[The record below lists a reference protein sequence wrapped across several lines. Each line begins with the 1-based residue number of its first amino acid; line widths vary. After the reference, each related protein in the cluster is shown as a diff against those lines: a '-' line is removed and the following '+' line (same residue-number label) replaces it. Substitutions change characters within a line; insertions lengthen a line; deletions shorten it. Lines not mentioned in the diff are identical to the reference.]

1 MTGSVVARIKR
12 VTHRY
17 GAAFA
22 LSDLALDIPAQCMAG
37 LIGPDGVGK
46 STLLALIAGVRKIQ
60 FGEVTV
66 LDGNMADERHRR
78 ASYGRIAYM
87 PQGLGR
93 NLYPTLGVSDNI
105 DFFGRLFGQGE
116 AERRARIDELLKAT
130 GLDPFPD
137 RPCGKLSGGMK
148 QKVSLCCSL
157 MHDPDLLILD
167 EPTTGVDPLS
177 RRQFWELIDSIRARR
192 PHMSVIVA
200 TAYMDEAS
208 RFDWLAAMDD
218 GKVIARGAPKEILE
232 RAKKSTLDDAFIALL
247 PPEKRGQH
255 QEVIVRPRAE
265 SDDKTP
271 AIEAEG
277 LTRRFGDFVAVDHVS
292 FRIGRGEIF
301 GFLGSNGCGKTTTM
315 KMMTGLLPVTEGS
328 AKLFGKPM
336 GADDMEARENVGYMS
351 QAFSL
356 YSELTVRQNL
366 ELHAQL
372 YHLPAHDIEGR
383 INELLER
390 YDLKDVAG
398 AKPES
403 LPLGV
408 KQRLQLAVA
417 VLHRPPLLILDE
429 PTSGVDPVARD
440 QFWRTLIGL
449 SRDDGVTIFLSTH
462 FMNEAARC
470 DRISLMHQGRVLAVG
485 APNELVKERGSAT
498 LEDAF
503 ISYLEEAAKSE
514 EKKKAEP
521 TPAAAPG
528 VGEEGKKAEPA
539 PQPAAAAGVTA
550 TEAVQS
556 RASRRFDPGRLWA
569 YARLETMQLLRDP
582 IRMTFA
588 FIGPVILMFAMGYG
602 ITFDVE
608 NLKFA
613 AFDQD
618 QTPES
623 RRLLEG
629 FSGSHYFTERPPITS
644 AAELEQRMRSGEL
657 AVAIEIPAGF
667 GRDLANLH
675 SPEVAFWVDG
685 AMPFRGETTRGYV
698 TGIILRYAEDLAV
711 ERFGGPNL
719 VSKPQP
725 RLSNVYVGPVNIE
738 NRFRYN
744 QAFKS
749 VFAMVPSCI
758 VIMLVLIP
766 AAMATIAV
774 VREKETG
781 SIANFRSTPISK
793 SEFLVGKQ
801 LPYVVVGMLTFMLLL
816 LMAYFVFHVPVKGS
830 FGALA
835 LGTLLYVFSTSGF
848 GQLIST
854 LTRTQVAAVF
864 ATVVLATIPVINF
877 SGLLVP
883 VSSLT
888 GQGRLIGL
896 LFPAAWYQPI
906 SVGTFT
912 KGLGFSDLWFNAL
925 IIAVFAVIFFI
936 AAHILLRKQE
946 S

>member
-1 MTGSVVARIKR
+1 MTNNFVARIER
-12 VTHRY
+12 VSHRY
-17 GAAFA
+17 GKTFA
-22 LSDLALDIPAQCMAG
+22 LDNLTLDIPAHCMVG
-37 LIGPDGVGK
+37 MIGPDGVGK
-46 STLLALIAGVRKIQ
+46 STLLALISGVRKIQ
-60 FGEVTV
+60 SGKVIV
-66 LDGNMADERHRR
+66 LDGDMADEHHRR

-93 NLYPTLGVSDNI
+93 NLYPTLSVSDNI
-105 DFFGRLFGQGE
+105 DFFGRLFGQGA
-116 AERRARIDELLKAT
+116 AERRERIDELLKAT

-157 MHDPDLLILD
+157 MHDPDLLVLD

-192 PHMSVIVA
+192 PLMSVIVA

-218 GKVIARGAPKEILE
+218 GKIIAHGAPTEILA
-232 RAKKSTLDDAFIALL
+232 RANKSTLDDAFIALL
-247 PPEKRGQH
+247 PPEKRGLH

-265 SDDKTP
+265 TEDKTP

-336 GADDMEARENVGYMS
+336 AADDMEARQNVGYMS

-366 ELHAQL
+366 ELHAHL
-372 YHLPAHDIEGR
+372 YHLPANEIEPR
-383 INELLER
+383 LKELLER
-390 YDLKDVAG
+390 YDLKAVAD

-417 VLHRPPLLILDE
+417 VLHRPSILILDE

-440 QFWRTLIGL
+440 AFWRTLIDL
-449 SRDDGVTIFLSTH
+449 SRNDGVTIFLSTH
-462 FMNEAARC
+462 FMNEADRC
-470 DRISLMHQGRVLAVG
+470 DRISLMHQGRVLAVD
-485 APNELVKERGSAT
+485 APKKLVKERGSAS

-503 ISYLEEAAKSE
+503 ISYLEEAAGLG
-514 EKKKAEP
+514 EKKEAKPAPRSASQPIKPVAEP
-521 TPAAAPG
+521 QASDQPPG
-528 VGEEGKKAEPA
+528 
-539 PQPAAAAGVTA
+539 
-550 TEAVQS
+550 S

-569 YARLETMQLLRDP
+569 YARRETMELLRDP
-582 IRMTFA
+582 IRLAFA
-588 FIGPVILMFAMGYG
+588 FLGPVIMMFAMGYG

-608 NLKFA
+608 NLKYA

-618 QTPES
+618 QTPAS

-629 FSGSHYFTERPPITS
+629 FSGSHYFSERPPIGS
-644 AAELEQRMRSGEL
+644 IAELDQRMRSGEL
-657 AVAIEIPAGF
+657 AVAIEIPSGF
-667 GRDLANLH
+667 GRALASQH
-675 SPEVAFWVDG
+675 PPDIAFWIDG
-685 AMPFRGETTRGYV
+685 AMPFRGETTKGYV
-698 TGIILRYAEDLAV
+698 NGLVLRYMQDLAV
-711 ERFGGPNL
+711 ERFGPNP
-719 VSKPQP
+719 V
-725 RLSNVYVGPVNIE
+725 SNVYVGRVNIE

-744 QAFKS
+744 QGFKS
-749 VFAMVPSCI
+749 AFSMVPSVI

-766 AAMATIAV
+766 AIMATIGV
-774 VREKETG
+774 VREVETG

-793 SEFLVGKQ
+793 FEFLLGKQ
-801 LPYVVVGMLTFMLLL
+801 FPYVVVGMLAFILLV
-816 LMAYFVFHVPVKGS
+816 LMAYVVFHVPVKGS

-835 LGTLLYVFSTSGF
+835 LGALLYVFSTCGF

-854 LTRTQVAAVF
+854 FAKTQVAAVF
-864 ATVVLATIPVINF
+864 ATTVITVIPTVNF

-896 LFPAAWYQPI
+896 MFPMAWFQPM

-912 KGLGFSDLWFNAL
+912 KGLDFSDLWLNAL
-925 IIAVFAVIFFI
+925 VLAAFAIGYFI
-936 AAHILLRKQE
+936 AALILLRKQE

>member
-1 MTGSVVARIKR
+1 M
-12 VTHRY
+12 
-17 GAAFA
+17 
-22 LSDLALDIPAQCMAG
+22 
-37 LIGPDGVGK
+37 
-46 STLLALIAGVRKIQ
+46 LALISGVRKIQ
-60 FGEVTV
+60 TGKVMV

-93 NLYPTLGVSDNI
+93 NLYPTLSVFDNI
-105 DFFGRLFGQGE
+105 DFFGRLFGQGA

-157 MHDPDLLILD
+157 MHDPDLLVLD

-192 PHMSVIVA
+192 PQMSVIVA

-218 GKVIARGAPKEILE
+218 GKVIAHGAPKEILA
-232 RAKKSTLDDAFIALL
+232 RAQKSTLDDAFIALL

-336 GADDMEARENVGYMS
+336 AADDMEARQNVGYMS

-366 ELHAQL
+366 ELHAHL
-372 YHLPAHDIEGR
+372 YHLPANEIEGR

-390 YDLKDVAG
+390 YDLKDVAD

-417 VLHRPPLLILDE
+417 VLHRPPMLILDE

-440 QFWRTLIGL
+440 AFWRTLIDL
-449 SRDDGVTIFLSTH
+449 SRNDGVTIFLSTH
-462 FMNEAARC
+462 FMNEAERC

-485 APNELVKERGSAT
+485 APKELVKERGSAT

-503 ISYLEEAAKSE
+503 ISYLEEAGGAGKE
-514 EKKKAEP
+514 KKAEP
-521 TPAAAPG
+521 RS
-528 VGEEGKKAEPA
+528 
-539 PQPAAAAGVTA
+539 PQAAAAETTA
-550 TEAVQS
+550 SRANAIGQKPVQS

-569 YARLETMQLLRDP
+569 YARRETMELLRDP
-582 IRMTFA
+582 IRLAFA
-588 FIGPVILMFAMGYG
+588 FVGPVVLMFAMGYG

-608 NLKFA
+608 NLKYA

-618 QTPES
+618 QTPAS
-623 RRLLEG
+623 RRLLES
-629 FSGSHYFTERPPITS
+629 FSGSHYFSERPPIGSQRNWSNACGAVSWLSSLKFHPAS
-644 AAELEQRMRSGEL
+644 AAILQACIRPRSASG
-657 AVAIEIPAGF
+657 
-667 GRDLANLH
+667 
-675 SPEVAFWVDG
+675 
-685 AMPFRGETTRGYV
+685 
-698 TGIILRYAEDLAV
+698 
-711 ERFGGPNL
+711 
-719 VSKPQP
+719 
-725 RLSNVYVGPVNIE
+725 
-738 NRFRYN
+738 
-744 QAFKS
+744 
-749 VFAMVPSCI
+749 
-758 VIMLVLIP
+758 
-766 AAMATIAV
+766 
-774 VREKETG
+774 
-781 SIANFRSTPISK
+781 STPPCRSAAR
-793 SEFLVGKQ
+793 
-801 LPYVVVGMLTFMLLL
+801 PR
-816 LMAYFVFHVPVKGS
+816 KG
-830 FGALA
+830 
-835 LGTLLYVFSTSGF
+835 TS
-848 GQLIST
+848 
-854 LTRTQVAAVF
+854 
-864 ATVVLATIPVINF
+864 
-877 SGLLVP
+877 
-883 VSSLT
+883 
-888 GQGRLIGL
+888 
-896 LFPAAWYQPI
+896 PA
-906 SVGTFT
+906 
-912 KGLGFSDLWFNAL
+912 
-925 IIAVFAVIFFI
+925 
-936 AAHILLRKQE
+936 
-946 S
+946 

>member
-1 MTGSVVARIKR
+1 MSTAIVASVRN

-17 GAAFA
+17 GTTFA
-22 LSDLALDIPAQCMAG
+22 LDDLTLDIPANCMVG
-37 LIGPDGVGK
+37 MIGPDGVGK
-46 STLLALIAGVRKIQ
+46 STLLALISGVRKIQ
-60 FGEVTV
+60 TGRVTV
-66 LDGNMADERHRR
+66 LDGDMADEGHRR
-78 ASYGRIAYM
+78 MSYGRIAYM

-93 NLYPTLGVSDNI
+93 NLYPTLSVFDNI
-105 DFFGRLFGQGE
+105 DFFGRLFGQG
-116 AERRARIDELLKAT
+116 ADERRARIDELLRAT
-130 GLDPFPD
+130 GLDPFGD

-157 MHDPDLLILD
+157 MHDPDVLVLD

-192 PHMSVIVA
+192 PQMSVLVA

-218 GKVIARGAPKEILE
+218 GKVIAQGAPKEIL
-232 RAKKSTLDDAFIALL
+232 AKAQRTNLDDAFIALL

-255 QEVIVRPRAE
+255 QEVIVRPRVE
-265 SDDKTP
+265 SEDKTT

-336 GADDMEARENVGYMS
+336 GANDMEARQNVGYMS

-356 YSELTVRQNL
+356 YGELTVWQNL
-366 ELHAQL
+366 DLHARL
-372 YHLPAHDIEGR
+372 YHLPPNEIDAR

-390 YDLKDVAG
+390 YDLKQVVD

-417 VLHRPPLLILDE
+417 VLHRPPILILDE

-440 QFWRTLIGL
+440 AFWRTLIDL
-449 SRDDGVTIFLSTH
+449 SRNDGVTIFLSTH
-462 FMNEAARC
+462 FMNEAERC
-470 DRISLMHQGRVLAVG
+470 DRISLMHRGRVLAVG
-485 APNELVKERGSAT
+485 APKQLVKERGSDS
-498 LEDAF
+498 LEDTF
-503 ISYLEEAAKSE
+503 ISYLEEAGESKD
-514 EKKKAEP
+514 KKKPEP
-521 TPAAAPG
+521 TP
-528 VGEEGKKAEPA
+528 
-539 PQPAAAAGVTA
+539 QPSAAAAVTP
-550 TEAVQS
+550 TQS
-556 RASRRFDPGRLWA
+556 APHLSRRFDPGRLWA
-569 YARLETMQLLRDP
+569 YARRETMELLRDP
-582 IRMTFA
+582 IRMAFA
-588 FIGPVILMFAMGYG
+588 FIGPVILMFAFGFG

-618 QTPES
+618 RTPES
-623 RRLLEG
+623 RRLLEN
-629 FSGSHYFTERPPITS
+629 FSGSHYFREQPPIHST
-644 AAELEQRMRSGEL
+644 AELEQRMRSGDL

-667 GRDLANLH
+667 GRDVANLRP
-675 SPEVAFWVDG
+675 PEVAFWVDG

-698 TGIILRYAEDLAV
+698 AGLEQRYVRDLIIEHL
-711 ERFGGPNL
+711 GPNA
-719 VSKPQP
+719 P
-725 RLSNVYVGPVNIE
+725 SNVFFGSVNIE

-749 VFAMVPSCI
+749 IFAMVPLTI
-758 VIMLVLIP
+758 VMVLVLIP
-766 AAMATIAV
+766 AVMATIAV

-781 SIANFRSTPISK
+781 SISNFRSTPITK
-793 SEFLVGKQ
+793 FEFLVGK
-801 LPYVVVGMLTFMLLL
+801 LIPYVVIGMLAFTIML
-816 LMAYFVFHVPVKGS
+816 LMALFVFNVPIKGS

-835 LGTLLYVFSTSGF
+835 LGTLLYVCSTCGF
-848 GQLIST
+848 GQLVST
-854 LTRTQVAAVF
+854 FTRTQVAAVF
-864 ATVVLATIPVINF
+864 ATTVLAIIPTVNF
-877 SGLLVP
+877 SGLLTP

-888 GQGRLIGL
+888 GAGRVIGL
-896 LFPAAWYQPI
+896 MFPAAWYQPI

-912 KGLGFSDLWFNAL
+912 KGLDFPDLWFNAL
-925 IIAVFAVIFFI
+925 MLMVFSVSYLA

>member
-1 MTGSVVARIKR
+1 MTDTVVARVEH

-17 GAAFA
+17 SKVFA
-22 LSDLALDIPAQCMAG
+22 LNDLTLDIPANCMTG

-60 FGEVTV
+60 TGKVTV
-66 LDGNMADERHRR
+66 FDGNMADEHHRR

-93 NLYPTLGVSDNI
+93 NLYPTLSVFDNI
-105 DFFGRLFGQGE
+105 DFFGRLFGQGTT
-116 AERRARIDELLKAT
+116 ERRTRIPELLKAT
-130 GLDPFPD
+130 GLDPFGD

-148 QKVSLCCSL
+148 QKVRLCCSL

-177 RRQFWELIDSIRARR
+177 RRQFWELIDSIRVRR
-192 PHMSVIVA
+192 PQMSVIVA

-218 GKVIARGAPKEILE
+218 GKVIAHGAPKEILTK
-232 RAKKSTLDDAFIALL
+232 ANKTTLDDAFIALL

-265 SDDKTP
+265 SDDETA
-271 AIEAEG
+271 AIETEG

-292 FRIGRGEIF
+292 VRIGRGEIF

-336 GADDMEARENVGYMS
+336 GADDMEARQNVGYMS

-366 ELHAQL
+366 ELHAHL
-372 YHLPAHDIEGR
+372 YHLPANEVEGR
-383 INELLER
+383 IKELLEK
-390 YDLKDVAG
+390 YDLKDVVD

-417 VLHRPPLLILDE
+417 VLHRPLMLILDE

-440 QFWRTLIGL
+440 QFWRTLIDL
-449 SRDDGVTIFLSTH
+449 SRNDGVTIFLSTH
-462 FMNEAARC
+462 FMNEAERC
-470 DRISLMHQGRVLAVG
+470 DRISLMHQGRVLAVD
-485 APNELVKERGSAT
+485 APKELVKARNSVS

-503 ISYLEEAAKSE
+503 ISYLEEAGGAGKEKGSEPAKPATAPAE
-514 EKKKAEP
+514 QAEP
-521 TPAAAPG
+521 AKPAAA
-528 VGEEGKKAEPA
+528 E
-539 PQPAAAAGVTA
+539 AAAA
-550 TEAVQS
+550 S
-556 RASRRFDPGRLWA
+556 RTSRWFDPGRLWA
-569 YARLETMQLLRDP
+569 YARRETMELIRDP
-582 IRMTFA
+582 FRLAFA

-608 NLKFA
+608 NLKYA

-618 QTPES
+618 RTPES
-623 RRLLEG
+623 RRLLES
-629 FSGSHYFTERPPITS
+629 FSGSRYFSERPPISS
-644 AAELEQRMRSGEL
+644 AAELERRMQSGEI
-657 AVAIEIPAGF
+657 AVAVEIPAGF
-667 GRDLANLH
+667 GRDLASLR
-675 SPEVAFWVDG
+675 SPEAAFWIDG
-685 AMPFRGETTRGYV
+685 AMPFRGETTKGYV
-698 TGIILRYAEDLAV
+698 SGLLLRYGQDLIT
-711 ERFGGPNL
+711 ERFGPNAPSTRYL
-719 VSKPQP
+719 G
-725 RLSNVYVGPVNIE
+725 RVNLE

-749 VFAMVPSCI
+749 VFSMVPSVV
-758 VIMLVLIP
+758 VIMLILIP
-766 AAMATIAV
+766 AIMATIGV
-774 VREKETG
+774 VREVETG

-793 SEFLVGKQ
+793 LEFLMGK
-801 LPYVVVGMLTFMLLL
+801 LFPYVVVGMLTFMLLV
-816 LMAYFVFHVPVKGS
+816 LMALVVFHVPVKGS
-830 FGALA
+830 FLALA
-835 LGTLLYVFSTSGF
+835 LGALVYVISTCAF
-848 GQLIST
+848 GQVVST
-854 LTRTQVAAVF
+854 FTKTQVAAVF
-864 ATVVLATIPVINF
+864 ATTVLSIIPTVNF

-888 GQGRLIGL
+888 GAGRVIGL
-896 LFPAAWYQPI
+896 MFPAAWFQPI

-912 KGLGFSDLWFNAL
+912 KGLGFSDLGFNAL
-925 IIAVFAVIFFI
+925 VLALFALGFFV
-936 AAHILLRKQE
+936 AAQLLLRKQE

>member
-1 MTGSVVARIKR
+1 MTNAVVASIEH

-17 GAAFA
+17 GKTFA
-22 LSDLALDIPAQCMAG
+22 LNDLTLDIPAHCMVG
-37 LIGPDGVGK
+37 LLGPDGVGK
-46 STLLALIAGVRKIQ
+46 STLLAIISGVRKIQ
-60 FGEVTV
+60 SGTVTV
-66 LDGNMADERHRR
+66 LDGNMAVERHRR

-93 NLYPTLGVSDNI
+93 NLYPTLSVFDNI
-105 DFFGRLFGQGE
+105 DFFGRLFGQGT
-116 AERRARIDELLKAT
+116 AERHARIDELLKAT

-157 MHDPDLLILD
+157 MDDPDLLVLD

-192 PHMSVIVA
+192 PMMSVLVA

-218 GKVIARGAPKEILE
+218 GKIIAHGTLKEILT
-232 RAKKSTLDDAFIALL
+232 RVNKPTLDDAFIALL
-247 PPEKRGQH
+247 PPEKRAQH
-255 QEVIVRPRAE
+255 QEVVVRPRVA

-271 AIEAEG
+271 AIETEG

-292 FRIGRGEIF
+292 IHIGRGEIF

-336 GADDMEARENVGYMS
+336 GADDMEARRNVGYMT

-366 ELHAQL
+366 DLHARL
-372 YHLPAHDIEGR
+372 YHLPSNEIKGR

-390 YDLKDVAG
+390 YDLKSVAD

-417 VLHRPPLLILDE
+417 VLHRPRILILDE
-429 PTSGVDPVARD
+429 PTSGVDPIARD
-440 QFWRTLIGL
+440 AFWRTLIDL
-449 SRDDGVTIFLSTH
+449 SRNEGVTIFLSTH
-462 FMNEAARC
+462 FMNEAERC
-470 DRISLMHQGRVLAVG
+470 DRISLMHRGRVLAVN
-485 APNELVKERGSAT
+485 APKELVKERGSAS

-503 ISYLEEAAKSE
+503 ISYLEEAGGADKA
-514 EKKKAEP
+514 KKAEP
-521 TPAAAPG
+521 PRPAASPVKTVA
-528 VGEEGKKAEPA
+528 
-539 PQPAAAAGVTA
+539 
-550 TEAVQS
+550 S

-569 YARLETMQLLRDP
+569 YARRETMELLRDP
-582 IRMTFA
+582 IRLGFA
-588 FIGPVILMFAMGYG
+588 FIGPVILMFAFGYG

-608 NLKFA
+608 NLNFA

-618 QTPES
+618 RTPES

-629 FSGSHYFTERPPITS
+629 FSGSHYFSERPPISST
-644 AAELEQRMRSGEL
+644 AELEQRMRSGEL
-657 AVAIEIPAGF
+657 AVVVEIPSGF
-667 GRDLANLH
+667 GRDIANLR
-675 SPEVAFWVDG
+675 SPEVGFWVDG
-685 AMPFRGETTRGYV
+685 AMPFRGETTKGYV
-698 TGIILRYAEDLAV
+698 TGIVLRYMQDLAL
-711 ERFGGPNL
+711 ERIGPNAA
-719 VSKPQP
+719 
-725 RLSNVYVGPVNIE
+725 SNVYLGGLKLE

-749 VFAMVPSCI
+749 VFSMVPSVI
-758 VIMLVLIP
+758 VMMLVLIP
-766 AAMATIAV
+766 AIMATIAV

-793 SEFLVGKQ
+793 FEFLAGKQ
-801 LPYVVVGMLTFMLLL
+801 FPYVVVGMLTFTLLL
-816 LMAYFVFHVPVKGS
+816 LMAFFVFDVPVKGS
-830 FGALA
+830 LGALT
-835 LGTLLYVFSTSGF
+835 LGALLYVFSTCGF

-854 LTRTQVAAVF
+854 FTQTQVAAVF
-864 ATVVLATIPVINF
+864 ATTVLSVIPTVNF

-896 LFPAAWYQPI
+896 MFPAAWFQPI

-912 KGLGFSDLWFNAL
+912 KGLSYSDLWFNAL
-925 IIAVFAVIFFI
+925 VLALFAVGFLI
-936 AAHILLRKQE
+936 ASHTFLRKQE
-946 S
+946 T